1 MQPPKPRPVVLYK
14 FRPYSADPM
23 SKERAWVRDTLFS
36 HRVRFAKMSELNDP
50 FEGRP
55 YLVPQF
61 DDPARQQQEIYKTA
75 LDDAHRAGLSGAK
88 AIRDASLAVAAMNS
102 PMTEGMTQ
110 RLMAEVIEESFWIYC
125 LTATREPIL
134 LWSHYAD
141 GHKGM
146 ALHFRPLPFPVLF
159 DVNYSEKYPEY
170 RYPSADATAVDE
182 ATKAM
187 LHTKAMQWKYEE
199 EYRVIRSV
207 SSPKIEQVYR
217 DMGWAWEGQ
226 IATLPDSALVGVT
239 LGAAM
244 PKEAVRELTAELSDR
259 RPLVEVWQAAAA
271 LKTYTLEFHRVQ

>member
-1 MQPPKPRPVVLYK
+1 MR
-14 FRPYSADPM
+14 
-23 SKERAWVRDTLFS
+23 ETLFS
-36 HRVRFAKMSELNDP
+36 YRVRFAKMSELNDP

-75 LDDAHRAGLSGAK
+75 LDDAHRAGLNGPE

-141 GHKGM
+141 GHKGI
-146 ALHFRPLPFPVLF
+146 ALHFRPLPFPVLL

-170 RYPSADATAVDE
+170 RYPSADATVVDE

-217 DMGWAWEGQ
+217 DIGWAWEGQ
-226 IATLPDSALVGVT
+226 IATLPDSVLIGVT

-244 PKEAVRELTAELSDR
+244 PNETVRELTAELADR

-271 LKTYTLEFHRVQ
+271 LNTYMLEFHRVR